1 MLHFRAKPLILK
13 GFFRGW
19 QTFFFVLAII
29 YNKKRGYKW
38 ILYTKDG
45 KKKLGEF
52 RTKKNALKRE
62 RQIIY
67 FKNLKK

>member
-1 MLHFRAKPLILK
+1 MI
-13 GFFRGW
+13 
-19 QTFFFVLAII
+19 
-29 YNKKRGYKW
+29 KKRGYKW

-45 KKKLGEF
+45 KKRLGEF
-52 RTKKNALKRE
+52 RTKKDALKRE